1 MTLRQNAWL
10 RAQAILLITMAWL
23 CAAASLDSQTAQEK
37 PKASESAAQIRR
49 RVELVNV
56 DVAVTDR
63 RGNFIRDLKPENF
76 RVLDNGAE
84 QPITYFAP
92 VDEPAAVLLL
102 LEVSPA
108 VFLIRQQHL
117 EAAQAL
123 LDGLAADDWVAVG
136 TYDKA
141 AALRLRMTQDK
152 RAAQQALLSPAY
164 GLGMGQLNLSD
175 GVSEALRWLKEIP
188 AKKAVVLISTGL
200 DTSAE
205 ARWEAL
211 RNELRASEV
220 AIFAIG
226 LGGELRD
233 FKGRNR
239 PGEKD
244 AALSFEQATRLLE
257 TIAETTGGLAYF
269 PRTAKEFP
277 AIYSEIAQILRHRYS
292 LGFAP
297 PVRDGRF
304 HRIEV
309 QVVTGNEP
317 PSAAKQRPDLRILA
331 RYGYI
336 APAQD

>member
-1 MTLRQNAWL
+1 M
-10 RAQAILLITMAWL
+10 RAQVLLLIAMVWL
-23 CAAASLDSQTAQEK
+23 CAAGRLDAQAAQEK
-37 PKASESAAQIRR
+37 PEGSESVAQIQR

-63 RGNFIRDLKPENF
+63 RGNFVRDLKPENF
-76 RVLDNGAE
+76 RVLDNGVE

-92 VDEPAAVLLL
+92 VDEPAVVLLL

-152 RAAQQALLSPAY
+152 SAAQRALLSPVY

-175 GVSEALRWLKEIP
+175 GVAEALRWLKEIP
-188 AKKAVVLISTGL
+188 AKKAIVLISTGL

-205 ARWEAL
+205 SRWEAL
-211 RNELRASEV
+211 RNELHATEV
-220 AIFAIG
+220 AIFAVGI
-226 LGGELRD
+226 GGELRD
-233 FKGRNR
+233 FKGQTR
-239 PGEKD
+239 PEDKD
-244 AALSFEQATRLLE
+244 VAIGFEQATRLLE

-277 AIYSEIAQILRHRYS
+277 AIYREIAQILRHRYS

-297 PVRDGRF
+297 PVRDGQF

-309 QVVTGNEP
+309 QVVAGNDPASP
-317 PSAAKQRPDLRILA
+317 PRQRPDLRILA

-336 APAQD
+336 APVP